1 MPSCAKTIRTPA
13 KMIKNIPVMLNI
25 PGTTPQNAQLKNPTE
40 IR

>member
-1 MPSCAKTIRTPA
+1 MPCCAKTIRTPA
-13 KMIKNIPVMLNI
+13 KMIKTIPAMLNT